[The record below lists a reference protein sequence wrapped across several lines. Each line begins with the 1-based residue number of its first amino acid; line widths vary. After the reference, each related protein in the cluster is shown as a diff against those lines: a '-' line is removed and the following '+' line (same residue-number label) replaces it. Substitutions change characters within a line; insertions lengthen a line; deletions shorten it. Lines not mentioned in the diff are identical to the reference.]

1 MRFSLLCDAHQDA
14 GLDKVLFR
22 FSDLGLKRYF
32 EERNYG
38 DTLAGVTVVLMCR
51 NPALNLKQRIRH
63 AKKEKKLYMD
73 IMFDLDQFRQLK
85 NLLTQSLEEEWT
97 WILHTTGEDG
107 RLVSRI
113 YKEIGGVSVFRK
125 EDWPGLISFFKP
137 RLIALDEFWS
147 SSKYAFEALK

>member
-38 DTLAGVTVVLMCR
+38 DTLDGITVVLMCR

-63 AKKEKKLYMD
+63 PKKEKKLYMD
-73 IMFDLDQFRQLK
+73 IMLDLDQFQQLNQVQRERIVAGRMLAELPPVLK
-85 NLLTQSLEEEWT
+85 KYKFGHFDVEAFDADLAQWLKQASLL
-97 WILHTTGEDG
+97 
-107 RLVSRI
+107 
-113 YKEIGGVSVFRK
+113 
-125 EDWPGLISFFKP
+125 
-137 RLIALDEFWS
+137 
-147 SSKYAFEALK
+147 